1 MTRQQTLGGCPLYQV
16 MLPYWNLV
24 IEKTYPIVHRIF
36 HLNRSIFE
44 LVESHNYLELTDQRL
59 LHWYL
64 SLNFEDRKIIQDE
77 GGLHWFLVKHP
88 ALELSPQHVYVK
100 HCHSVIPAL
109 PTMTSSRPTHVSP
122 STSATARTDLEMLP
136 NVRDPLSHLG
146 DSSSGDGSEK
156 RQHEETL
163 RTEPLLHTQESYQ
176 AAFSKLY
183 SQEATYQRES
193 SHLYEQRPSRPMSSS
208 LAVCKVPADL
218 ANLSLDMDLERRSR
232 PWGEP
237 EPKSQMSLSQGP
249 SAHDTHAGV
258 SPSQSEWPNIEKAS
272 PDCYSVSVQMD
283 GTEYTDRSVIQSDGQ
298 AIPPLV
304 EESSTNEGCFEDQS
318 NIFHSI
324 MENDE
329 SILSYETSRDM
340 KAHND
345 GLHSVD
351 GEALAASSDTWKTAE
366 KHISSPPRVTT
377 CDVMVGPER
386 PLCTSADTQTTGPEA
401 ADKHINTEVHMVDLD
416 SLVKAF
422 TKLKGREKSL
432 ACKLRKER
440 EYSRRAD
447 LSFLALQYSMCR
459 QHCSTLN
466 ESSAEGGLLAPQNPH
481 PAHIATV
488 LQQLECDYKAMRDQI
503 LAGVPLE
510 QLKPLSVDSEK
521 TTTSYIPAQMVADVP
536 SGSSQE
542 LQKHDSSPTED
553 TACPDDQIRS
563 ECQQSNNEE
572 KHMKKEN
579 SAAVAQDRDAAHN
592 AHKPEEKQTPAACKD
607 VSTLEA
613 WFDAEEDLQPA
624 AAAAETEPDPTV
636 IPTDQTSES
645 SSKEVESS
653 VLYVSNLPS
662 NASECDVMQWF
673 EKYHASEVSISA
685 LKNDLRVA
693 IVMISGAQSAEAAVR
708 ELNGSSMHGHALHV
722 EHINRA
728 RDETQDQASG
738 TVRGPESAP
747 TQTSKSDSSSA
758 DRKLISQPPLSSRR
772 VVCVSPT
779 LKGTMVQENYCT
791 MGGFNTLMTEL
802 TQRHQGVSR
811 QRFVDALL
819 QLKAKHKG
827 VLCGLPLR
835 TIREMTSDLITG
847 PESATQQ

>member
-1 MTRQQTLGGCPLYQV
+1 MYHLTVVSSSTV
-16 MLPYWNLV
+16 
-24 IEKTYPIVHRIF
+24 VHRIF

-122 STSATARTDLEMLP
+122 SASATARTDLEMLP
-136 NVRDPLSHLG
+136 NARDPLSHLG

-156 RQHEETL
+156 RQHEESLTH
-163 RTEPLLHTQESYQ
+163 RTAPPP
-176 AAFSKLY
+176 AGKLPN
-183 SQEATYQRES
+183 SFQQVVLTGSNLSE
-193 SHLYEQRPSRPMSSS
+193 
-208 LAVCKVPADL
+208 DL

-237 EPKSQMSLSQGP
+237 EPKSQMSWSQGQ

-329 SILSYETSRDM
+329 GILSYETSRDM

-366 KHISSPPRVTT
+366 KHVSSPPRVTT
-377 CDVMVGPER
+377 CDVMVGPEM
-386 PLCTSADTQTTGPEA
+386 PLCTSADTQTT
-401 ADKHINTEVHMVDLD
+401 DLD

-466 ESSAEGGLLAPQNPH
+466 ESSAEGGLLAPH
-481 PAHIATV
+481 
-488 LQQLECDYKAMRDQI
+488 DGGSI

-510 QLKPLSVDSEK
+510 QKPLSVDSEGG
-521 TTTSYIPAQMVADVP
+521 SYIPAQMVAEVLGNVP

-542 LQKHDSSPTED
+542 LQKHDSSPSED
-553 TACPDDQIRS
+553 TACPGDQIRS
-563 ECQQSNNEE
+563 ECQSNNEE
-572 KHMKKEN
+572 KHMKKEEN

-592 AHKPEEKQTPAACKD
+592 AHKPEEKQTPAAACKD

-645 SSKEVESS
+645 GSKEVESS

-758 DRKLISQPPLSSRR
+758 DGKLISQPPLSSRR

-802 TQRHQGVSR
+802 TQRPPGR
-811 QRFVDALL
+811 L
-819 QLKAKHKG
+819 QAE
-827 VLCGLPLR
+827 VL
-835 TIREMTSDLITG
+835 EMTSDLITG

>member
-122 STSATARTDLEMLP
+122 SASATARTDLEMLP
-136 NVRDPLSHLG
+136 NARDPLSHLG

-163 RTEPLLHTQESYQ
+163 RTEPLLHPQESYQ
-176 AAFSKLY
+176 TAFSKLY

-193 SHLYEQRPSRPMSSS
+193 SHLYESRPMSSS

-232 PWGEP
+232 PWREP
-237 EPKSQMSLSQGP
+237 EPKSQMSWSQGQ

-258 SPSQSEWPNIEKAS
+258 SAS
-272 PDCYSVSVQMD
+272 HSQMD
-283 GTEYTDRSVIQSDGQ
+283 GTEYNDRGVIQSDGQ
-298 AIPPLV
+298 TFPPLV

-329 SILSYETSRDM
+329 GILSYETSRDM

-345 GLHSVD
+345 GLQSVD
-351 GEALAASSDTWKTAE
+351 GEALAASRDTWKTAE

-440 EYSRRAD
+440 EYSQRAD

-488 LQQLECDYKAMRDQI
+488 LQTLECDYKAMGDQI

-521 TTTSYIPAQMVADVP
+521 TTTGGSYIPAQMVADVLGNVP

-542 LQKHDSSPTED
+542 PQKHDSSPSEE
-553 TACPDDQIRS
+553 TACPGDQIRS
-563 ECQQSNNEE
+563 EC
-572 KHMKKEN
+572 
-579 SAAVAQDRDAAHN
+579 QDRDAAHN

-645 SSKEVESS
+645 GSKEVESS

-708 ELNGSSMHGHALHV
+708 ELNGSSMHGYALHV